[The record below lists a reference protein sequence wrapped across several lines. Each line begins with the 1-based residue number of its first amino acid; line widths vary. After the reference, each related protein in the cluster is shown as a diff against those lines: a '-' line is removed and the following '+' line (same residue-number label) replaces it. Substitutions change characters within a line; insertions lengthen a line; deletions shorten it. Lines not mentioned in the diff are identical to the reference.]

1 MSTHNEMLAALVA
14 AREFISFDRNAFA
27 DGLGG
32 YVSADDAAELAD
44 YDAVLLQIQAAIDK
58 ATA

>member
-14 AREFISFDRNAFA
+14 AREFISFERNALA
-27 DGLGG
+27 DALGG
-32 YVSADDAAELAD
+32 YLSDDDQAELAD
-44 YDAVLLQIQAAIDK
+44 YDGVLLQIQAAIDK